1 MTFIDLLKSAIARV
15 QEAST
20 QYPSFQHEGVNV
32 IMDYL
37 VLPEH
42 ARAGVRSE
50 AAAALLNDAF
60 GVDLVDDC
68 ATPLEDLPLLGFL
81 PGGLDMAEHYLRS
94 VLMELE
100 HDRRLAE
107 MLVGLGFLPRPVFDQ
122 NRETASRLMV
132 VKDIGLWYTRP
143 LPTEISGVAQPAES
157 VATVLEWAAR
167 RYHMYYND
175 ETLFA
180 PDPLIGN
187 DWALELRELVKEL
200 ARYTSSPQWI
210 EGWKV
215 LDNGSFDISTTSTPG
230 QEDFLEKFRQT
241 QQLLRDQTRPA
252 SDVQLATRVLNSYL
266 KGRWSMLSGN
276 PAKFIVASP
285 GQEGVFQM

>member
-15 QEAST
+15 QEASL
-20 QYPSFQHEGVNV
+20 QYPTFRRQGVNL

-37 VLPEH
+37 ILPEH
-42 ARAGVRSE
+42 KRAGVRSE
-50 AAAALLNDAF
+50 EAAALLNDAF
-60 GVDLVDDC
+60 GVDLVDEC
-68 ATPLEDLPLLGFL
+68 ATPLEDLRLLGYL
-81 PGGLDMAEHYLRS
+81 PGGLDMIEHYMRS

-100 HDRRLAE
+100 HDRRLGE
-107 MLVGLGFLPRPVFDQ
+107 LLWGLDFTPRSTFEQ

-132 VKDIGLWYTRP
+132 VHDMGLWITREQP
-143 LPTEISGVAQPAES
+143 KEIGGVAQPQQS
-157 VATVLEWAAR
+157 VGDILEWAAR
-167 RYHMYYND
+167 RYHMYFHD
-175 ETLFA
+175 ETQFA

-187 DWALELRELVKEL
+187 EWALALRELVKEL
-200 ARYTSSPQWI
+200 DRYTSSPQWI

-215 LDNGSFDISTTSTPG
+215 LESGAFDISAPTTPG

-241 QQLLRDQTRPA
+241 QLMLRDQTRPA
-252 SDVQLATRVLNSYL
+252 SDVQLASRVLNTYL